1 METLTSDEINPPNPP
16 AYRGAPFDSWGNCIH
31 HPSVRLARPA
41 PDNGGS
47 GDDDYDSSTSWI
59 VERKRCPKCC
69 LNSIIH
75 DTVRKSNL
83 SESFLSGGGGGSR
96 SATKSR
102 YSYTSPGGRSNP
114 AASVS
119 SASFPHAF
127 EEGPHVGHSQ
137 VVRSPPPRAFEADR
151 STASSR
157 GDAGMDSRSVK
168 SGGGSFYS
176 GRGRRDRER
185 DFRSEDGDGSYYSG
199 RPQDPQDVSFRGAH
213 DPSAASFHSSTDR
226 SKPIDESK
234 PMQRQT
240 RRPGNRKQRD
250 LSPESTIG
258 MSTIPSSMD
267 TSACSTITMDTSLYS
282 RTSQHRGRR
291 HTPHGGSNTKRG
303 RPYATDLVPVHEN
316 DSRGRDPEEGSHSRA
331 SDGRGRRGPRIPT
344 QVNVPEE
351 DKAKD
356 HIVLISNMPKHIGQD
371 QDVVSVS
378 KSRRSR
384 EDGSRPSR
392 KKGDEPSSR
401 DDDDRHQGEKRSGR
415 DHIKH
420 SKSKRRSKSLDGY
433 NAPSRHRAS
442 SRRLSRSRS
451 PHRRGDA
458 SFVSSPS
465 LAASSYY
472 SRSVRSNTSSS
483 RRSVRYDIDP
493 NGYCTHHPDIRLMKP
508 DERDNNYWTVVRKK
522 CPECIREDCPSIMM
536 GGDRSLR
543 SNMSYGTPFDDDVHS
558 VRSIESSKGSSF
570 FLSSLQTP
578 EEIEREEERRRLKR
592 RLAARAYHFPGNT
605 WCEDWFQYLSNT
617 HTVLGLFFHHPL
629 HPLKVQERLV
639 ILFGSIA
646 IGLTISN
653 LTYMYFIREGVDAD
667 EELFRVNLNWL
678 GLSEAII
685 TKLMITLWTLG
696 SFLHMIFDLGL
707 WHMKACTLCR
717 YGGQI
722 DDRIAR
728 WGRVVGLFIVVTAM
742 AAGSY
747 AVLLRA
753 SIEYK
758 GEGSEGLQVEESIR
772 NNEFYDIDFGGKR
785 SFRFLLGYLVEFLL
799 AMFVYYPITVTIVF
813 SGVLGCGGRIPILGG
828 RPREIKRER
837 KYEMSK
843 KMPRILKTLNLD
855 EGEMRGADDEKTSD
869 VYSMSYNE
877 DMDENRII

>member
-1 METLTSDEINPPNPP
+1 MHASAIRMDTLNSDEVNPPNLP
-16 AYRGAPFDSWGNCIH
+16 AYRGAPFDSSGNCIR
-31 HPSVRLARPA
+31 HPSVKLATPA
-41 PDNGGS
+41 PNKSDS
-47 GDDDYDSSTSWI
+47 GDDDYDGSTSWI
-59 VERKRCPKCC
+59 IERKRCPKCC

-83 SESFLSGGGGGSR
+83 SESFFSGGGNSR
-96 SATKSR
+96 NASKSR
-102 YSYTSPGGRSNP
+102 YSHVSPGGRSNA
-114 AASVS
+114 AASIS
-119 SASFPHAF
+119 SASFPRSF
-127 EEGPHVGHSQ
+127 QESPRVTHSH
-137 VVRSPPPRAFEADR
+137 VRSPPPRSFHADR

-157 GDAGMDSRSVK
+157 GDAGIDTRRTRSI
-168 SGGGSFYS
+168 
-176 GRGRRDRER
+176 R
-185 DFRSEDGDGSYYSG
+185 DFCSEEDDSYYSG
-199 RPQDPQDVSFRGAH
+199 RPQQEPQ
-213 DPSAASFHSSTDR
+213 DPSAASSYSSPP
-226 SKPIDESK
+226 KPIEQVT
-234 PMQRQT
+234 PMPIPRQT
-240 RRPGNRKQRD
+240 QRAVQRRQRD

-258 MSTIPSSMD
+258 MSTIPSSLD
-267 TSACSTITMDTSLYS
+267 TSDCSTITMDTSLYS
-282 RTSQHRGRR
+282 REHKHRGR
-291 HTPHGGSNTKRG
+291 PHPSHAGSHGKRG
-303 RPYATDLVPVHEN
+303 RPYSTNLVPVREN
-316 DSRGRDPEEGSHSRA
+316 DSRGRDPEEDSNPGS
-331 SDGRGRRGPRIPT
+331 GRRRSRIPT

-351 DKAKD
+351 DRAKD
-356 HIVLISNMPKHIGQD
+356 HIVLISNMPKNIGHD
-371 QDVVSVS
+371 QDVVSVN
-378 KSRRSR
+378 KSRHSR
-384 EDGSRPSR
+384 EEGSRPSR
-392 KKGDEPSSR
+392 ENGHDHTPHDHDE
-401 DDDDRHQGEKRSGR
+401 QGEKRHAR
-415 DHIKH
+415 DRMKH
-420 SKSKRRSKSLDGY
+420 SKSNRRSKSLDGY
-433 NAPSRHRAS
+433 NAQSRNRS
-442 SRRLSRSRS
+442 SSSRLSRSRS
-451 PHRRGDA
+451 PHRKGDA

-465 LAASSYY
+465 LAASSHY
-472 SRSVRSNTSSS
+472 SRSERSNTTSS

-493 NGYCTHHPDIRLMKP
+493 DGYCSHHPDIRLMKP
-508 DERDNNYWTVVRKK
+508 DERDNSYWTVVRKK
-522 CPECIREDCPSIMM
+522 CPECIREDCPSMRM

-543 SNMSYGTPFDDDVHS
+543 SNMSYSTPFDDDNHS
-558 VRSIESSKGSSF
+558 MRSIESSKGSSF

-578 EEIEREEERRRLKR
+578 EEIEEEEDTRRLKR

-653 LTYMYFIREGVDAD
+653 LTYMYFIREGINED

-685 TKLMITLWTLG
+685 TKLMVTLWTLG

-758 GEGSEGLQVEESIR
+758 GAGSEGLQVEESIR

-799 AMFVYYPITVTIVF
+799 AMFVYYPIAVTIVF
-813 SGVLGCGGRIPILGG
+813 SGVLGCGGRIPVLGG

-843 KMPRILKTLNLD
+843 KSPRILKTLNLD
-855 EGEMRGADDEKTSD
+855 EGQMREVDDEKTSD
-869 VYSMSYNE
+869 VYSMSFNE
-877 DMDENRII
+877 GMDENRII